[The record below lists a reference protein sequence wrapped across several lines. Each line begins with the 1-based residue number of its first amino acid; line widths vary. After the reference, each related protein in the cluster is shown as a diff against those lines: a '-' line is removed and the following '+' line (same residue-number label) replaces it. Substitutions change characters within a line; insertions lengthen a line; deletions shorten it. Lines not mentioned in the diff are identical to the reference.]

1 MDLIINY
8 LAKFIARGT
17 GNRYVSRQ
25 QLWLTNLV
33 HNIEKQSGF
42 SCFCLNKR
50 PEVSGAARYR
60 SMVENPETQ
69 CCYLNSSTS
78 DKLFNTFVSKRTDD
92 KDSINFIIEKQVGET
107 ASGQVYKLKANQDE
121 SNSTDNKDQ
130 QLREQQGRGASS
142 ARNTRLNNC
151 QARLYPGSTMQPYW
165 TKKCSLKRKG
175 RLARVNSNRS
185 SLAVVPQ
192 QKDSYKTDK
201 WEKHA
206 KRTGIAKFH
215 TYQTYSLSLPYSWIP
230 WESMQN
236 SEHFAI
242 WLLHSGFITCGA
254 TWCQL
259 RYTNTFQEK
268 KFDEI
273 WVGKSKKTQL
283 STKSTIFFNTLT
295 LMKRWCCT

>member
-1 MDLIINY
+1 MIALDDATGLAGKSPSFIKFLTICGKFGYSILYIFHEPAISSSKWRDIISQTQIFCVFPSAMDLIINY

-25 QLWLTNLV
+25 QLWLRNLA

-107 ASGQVYKLKANQDE
+107 AFGQVYKLKANQDE

-151 QARLYPGSTMQPYW
+151 QARLYPRSAMQPY
-165 TKKCSLKRKG
+165 
-175 RLARVNSNRS
+175 
-185 SLAVVPQ
+185 
-192 QKDSYKTDK
+192 
-201 WEKHA
+201 
-206 KRTGIAKFH
+206 
-215 TYQTYSLSLPYSWIP
+215 
-230 WESMQN
+230 
-236 SEHFAI
+236 
-242 WLLHSGFITCGA
+242 
-254 TWCQL
+254 
-259 RYTNTFQEK
+259 
-268 KFDEI
+268 
-273 WVGKSKKTQL
+273 
-283 STKSTIFFNTLT
+283 
-295 LMKRWCCT
+295 